1 MTPLQRLNEMERQA
15 QLDKLGNDPYKI
27 KIFGML
33 YDKHSDKTER
43 GLIKAIEAWFKFH
56 GGLCRR
62 INTMGRYLPGKTI
75 SKGFYGN
82 VNTKGK
88 YIPTT
93 SVLGAADLSII
104 KNKISWELEIKIGTD
119 RQSQVQ
125 KEYQKKVEAEGS
137 IYTIVHNFDEFIE
150 QYNKIFPSND

>member
-1 MTPLQRLNEMERQA
+1 
-15 QLDKLGNDPYKI
+15 
-27 KIFGML
+27 
-33 YDKHSDKTER
+33 
-43 GLIKAIEAWFKFH
+43 
-56 GGLCRR
+56 
-62 INTMGRYLPGKTI
+62 MGRYLPGKTI